1 VAALDLVLGAQG
13 NSDLGRGLV
22 HEPIVFARVRCSQV
36 LTTWRFS
43 GRGDTHAGGEHA
55 SAGRIG
61 FRAVVRKVLFGT
73 LALAPVLI
81 ALHYLADIPDTAEFV
96 IAAIALIPLAWLIG
110 EATEHAAEHTGPG
123 IGGFLNATFG
133 NAPELIIA
141 LIAVHEGLTEVV
153 RGSLTGS
160 VVSNLLLV
168 LGASLLAGGRGRLDR
183 YSSFLSFG
191 LLAFATVMF
200 LIPAIPSWDGDP
212 DRESLARLSVPVSV
226 VVLLVYVVIIWFS
239 LRRHRAL
246 HVASDEEVRAW
257 SLRSALLALAA
268 ATITTALVA
277 EILVGSLQVFADK
290 VGLTEFFVAA
300 VIVAIV
306 GNAAEHGGAVVV
318 AFRGKIALAGEIA
331 LSSAA
336 QVAVFLIPAVALL
349 SWLLDPLALSFR
361 PVEMAA
367 LAGSTVFTALVLFDG
382 RSSRLRGGLLVLGYA
397 VVVAAF
403 FLAGDR

>member
-1 VAALDLVLGAQG
+1 MVRRIL
-13 NSDLGRGLV
+13 
-22 HEPIVFARVRCSQV
+22 FA
-36 LTTWRFS
+36 
-43 GRGDTHAGGEHA
+43 
-55 SAGRIG
+55 
-61 FRAVVRKVLFGT
+61 T
-73 LALAPVLI
+73 LAIAPLAI
-81 ALHYLADIPDTAEFV
+81 ALHYLADLPETVEFV
-96 IAAIALIPLAWLIG
+96 ISAVALIPLAWLIG

-168 LGASLLAGGRGRLDR
+168 LGASLVAGGRGQLDR

-191 LLAFATVMF
+191 LLALATVLF
-200 LIPAIPSWDGDP
+200 LVPAIPGWDGNP
-212 DRESLARLSVPVSV
+212 DRRSLAEFAVPVSIAL
-226 VVLLVYVVIIWFS
+226 LLVYVVVTWFS

-246 HVASDEEVRAW
+246 HVASDEVIRAW
-257 SLRSALLALAA
+257 SLRASLLTLGV
-268 ATITTALVA
+268 ATLVTVFVA
-277 EILVGSLQVFADK
+277 EILVGTLEVFAED
-290 VGLTEFFVAA
+290 VGLSEFFVAA

-306 GNAAEHGGAVVV
+306 GNAAEHGGAIVV

-349 SWLLDPLALSFR
+349 SWLIEPLALSFR
-361 PVEMAA
+361 PVEIAA
-367 LAGSTVFTALVLFDG
+367 LGASVAFTTLVLFNG
-382 RSSRLRGGLLVLGYA
+382 RSSRLRGALLLTGYA
-397 VVVAAF
+397 LVVVA
-403 FLAGDR
+403 FLLVGDR